1 MDFKTIL
8 SNVDTHTKEVTEWCD
23 SIYNEKFASL
33 FSGVR
38 ELFTRM
44 QSETKPITDD
54 ELVWTLSELPLQL
67 FSISESVQQLK
78 LAQEVTK
85 LQAKEAKDTIN
96 REVSDEADVL
106 GIKMTAAEKS
116 DRVSAKMVNYELIIS
131 AYGSIINRVESE
143 LSYSREFIMGA
154 KKIWDA
160 RRKTELVSPIGN
172 DVPTPQVEIPMYSEV
187 QYN

>member
-67 FSISESVQQLK
+67 FSISESVQQLRSK
-78 LAQEVTK
+78 RYIQFV
-85 LQAKEAKDTIN
+85 
-96 REVSDEADVL
+96 
-106 GIKMTAAEKS
+106 
-116 DRVSAKMVNYELIIS
+116 Y
-131 AYGSIINRVESE
+131 
-143 LSYSREFIMGA
+143 
-154 KKIWDA
+154 
-160 RRKTELVSPIGN
+160 
-172 DVPTPQVEIPMYSEV
+172 
-187 QYN
+187 